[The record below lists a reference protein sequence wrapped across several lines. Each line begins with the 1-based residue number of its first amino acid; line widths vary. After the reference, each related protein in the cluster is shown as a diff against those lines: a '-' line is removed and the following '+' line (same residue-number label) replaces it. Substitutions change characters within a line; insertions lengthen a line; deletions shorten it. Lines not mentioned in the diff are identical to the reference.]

1 MTPPFRFTLS
11 LALSVAF
18 LGRAQ
23 SLPKFEVAA
32 IKPSTR
38 ETMQDPDQRR
48 RSWGYE
54 TGRVAVLTTTVKEL
68 ILRAFHVELYQIEGP
83 EWLGREYFAV
93 FANVPSGAPKEHI
106 PLMFQSLLEERFKMR
121 SHRETRMAP
130 VYGLVIA
137 EGGPKLKAAL
147 PDDGSDEP
155 VAVSDT
161 VKVGKDGSTSA
172 MGNGAYGKVRITIS
186 ADSAV
191 WHEEFASMTMVA
203 LASSLSIGTTLLDL
217 PVVDM
222 TNLSGSYQVPLDIRR
237 FGNAEPAAQPLSGQ
251 AGEVP
256 RNADVRED
264 SVRASLQKLG
274 LKLVRRNAPV
284 EKLVIDSIQKTP
296 TEN

>member
-32 IKPSTR
+32 IKPSTY
-38 ETMQDPDQRR
+38 ETRQDPDQRK

-54 TGRVAVLTTTVKEL
+54 TGRVTVLSTTVKEL
-68 ILRAFHVELYQIEGP
+68 ILKAFHVELYQIEGP
-83 EWLGREYFAV
+83 EWLGREHFAV

-121 SHRETRMAP
+121 SHRETRMTPA
-130 VYGLVIA
+130 YGLVIA

-161 VKVGKDGSTSA
+161 VKVGKDGSTSVV
-172 MGNGAYGKVRITIS
+172 GNGAYGKVRITIS